1 MSQRRAAITALGI
14 HVPERVVTNADLEKI
29 VDTSDEW
36 IRTRTG
42 IHQRHVVE
50 KGTPTSVIAALA
62 AQDALQRRGIGPDEL
77 DLIVVGTVTPDM
89 LFPATA
95 CLVQDRIGSRK
106 AWGFDVSA
114 ACSGFVYALTV
125 GAQFVQTGVHRK
137 VLVIGADVMT
147 SIIDYTDRSTCVL
160 FGDAAGAVLLEPRA
174 GQELE
179 RTSLPVGKGVVR
191 AQAGSQAS
199 GREVEAARAR
209 LNLTQARLREARANA
224 ERLNRDRDR
233 QDLRLFKERTYA
245 TAVALIT
252 AMGFG
257 LYASLVLMPVL
268 LQTLMRYPALQ
279 AGFVM
284 APRGLGSL
292 VVMPFV
298 GIAIEKTDPRRII
311 GLGFLVNAVTMYWLG
326 MLNLNAGFWD
336 FFWPQF
342 IQGAGLGLL
351 FVPLTTVAMDRIRP
365 EAMGAAT
372 SLFNLLRNIG
382 GSVGIATVQTLLAR
396 YRQTHG
402 NVMVGHVD
410 AYSPASQI
418 LFNNLRSSFMAAG
431 ADVTTATQRA
441 YAALYG
447 MVQQQAAMLSF
458 IDGFKLL
465 AVVFLLLVP
474 FVALMR
480 KPQHHGRN
488 R

>member
-1 MSQRRAAITALGI
+1 MSEPTRHGEPAAPANGEGLLAFLRARPRLRALVLGGA
-14 HVPERVVTNADLEKI
+14 VVL
-29 VDTSDEW
+29 
-36 IRTRTG
+36 
-42 IHQRHVVE
+42 
-50 KGTPTSVIAALA
+50 LA
-62 AQDALQRRGIGPDEL
+62 AVAFGWWYYGGRESPDDAQVDGHIVAVSSRVGGTVMAVKVEDNQRVAVGTVLVEVDPRDYRIALQRAEA
-77 DLIVVGTVTPDM
+77 DLADARAALTGAQAGVPITSTT
-89 LFPATA
+89 TA
-95 CLVQDRIGSRK
+95 SQ
-106 AWGFDVSA
+106 VSA
-114 ACSGFVYALTV
+114 A
-125 GAQFVQTGVHRK
+125 GAGV
-137 VLVIGADVMT
+137 
-147 SIIDYTDRSTCVL
+147 
-160 FGDAAGAVLLEPRA
+160 E
-174 GQELE
+174 
-179 RTSLPVGKGVVR
+179 R

-410 AYSPASQI
+410 AYSPAPQI